1 MFVLL
6 IIPSIYRIAFKL
18 SMTQAKHLI
27 KQNQQH
33 NGPETCWSRSGNNL
47 WYVGYTSVAS
57 LRTDHFYSSYDLRK
71 RILTVRTVS
80 SLLLGYTFNA
90 V

>member
-1 MFVLL
+1 MDQK
-6 IIPSIYRIAFKL
+6 R
-18 SMTQAKHLI
+18 
-27 KQNQQH
+27 
-33 NGPETCWSRSGNNL
+33 
-47 WYVGYTSVAS
+47 VGVEVGITFGTLDTLSVAS